1 MLISL
6 TIIKLIAM
14 KYKNINAGDFTMIKM
29 LKPKVLGAS
38 VIGAAVGFTANYAVT
53 KIMFKPKQTID
64 FAGKQITVNGI
75 LPSMQPKVANLVED
89 SINAV
94 LKNPDLLASVQKAF
108 IKPEIKNEIV
118 DIIIK
123 FIYETADKKS
133 INELISIFLKE
144 EQKDV
149 VVEYTKDLIT
159 KVLIDKTDK
168 EYLGRV
174 LTQEG
179 IKIFKEATNNS
190 LMSKMMNERI
200 FASIAKAI
208 SVAVHKFVETRA
220 TQVILDIVFSE
231 MDNVMDLT
239 VPQLLKELSLDES
252 EMRRLVDIIYDAV
265 VLEIVPE
272 VLENI
277 DFGDAAKSGINK
289 IDFEKIDNFIN
300 EKFQKLSLKTSAFGA
315 IVSGVTTNIIASKVL
330 LK

>member
-1 MLISL
+1 MV
-6 TIIKLIAM
+6 
-14 KYKNINAGDFTMIKM
+14 KM

-53 KIMFKPKQTID
+53 KVMFKPKQTID
-64 FAGKQITVNGI
+64 FAGRQITVNGI

-94 LKNPDLLASVQKAF
+94 LKNPDLLAPVQKAF
-108 IKPEIKNEIV
+108 LKPEIKNEIV
-118 DIIIK
+118 NIIIK

-149 VVEYTKDLIT
+149 VVEYTKEFIT

-179 IKIFKEATNNS
+179 IKIFKEATSNS

-220 TQVILDIVFSE
+220 TKVILDIVFSE
-231 MDNVMDLT
+231 MDNVMELT
-239 VPQLLKELSLDES
+239 IPQLLTELSLDES
-252 EMRRLVDIIYDAV
+252 EMRRLADIIYDAV

-277 DFGDAAKSGINK
+277 DFGYAAKSGINK
-289 IDFEKIDNFIN
+289 INFEKIDSFIN
-300 EKFQKLSLKTSAFGA
+300 EKFQKFSLKTSAFGA
-315 IVSGVTTNIIASKVL
+315 VVAGVTTNIIASKVL

>member
-1 MLISL
+1 MV
-6 TIIKLIAM
+6 
-14 KYKNINAGDFTMIKM
+14 KM

-53 KIMFKPKQTID
+53 KVMFKPKQTID
-64 FAGKQITVNGI
+64 FAGRQITVNGI

-94 LKNPDLLASVQKAF
+94 LKNPDLLAPVQKAF
-108 IKPEIKNEIV
+108 LKPEIKNEIV
-118 DIIIK
+118 NIIIK

-149 VVEYTKDLIT
+149 VVEYTKEFIT

-179 IKIFKEATNNS
+179 IKIFKEATSNS

-220 TQVILDIVFSE
+220 TKVILDIVFSE
-231 MDNVMDLT
+231 MDNVMELT
-239 VPQLLKELSLDES
+239 VPQLLKELSLDEG
-252 EMRRLVDIIYDAV
+252 EMRRLADIIYDAV

-315 IVSGVTTNIIASKVL
+315 IVAGVTTNIIASKVL

>member
-1 MLISL
+1 MV
-6 TIIKLIAM
+6 
-14 KYKNINAGDFTMIKM
+14 KM

-53 KIMFKPKQTID
+53 KVMFKPKQTID
-64 FAGKQITVNGI
+64 FAGRQITVNGI

-94 LKNPDLLASVQKAF
+94 LKNPDLLAPVQKAF
-108 IKPEIKNEIV
+108 LKPEIKNEIV
-118 DIIIK
+118 NIIIK

-149 VVEYTKDLIT
+149 VVEYTKEFIT

-179 IKIFKEATNNS
+179 IKIFKEATSNS

-220 TQVILDIVFSE
+220 TKVILDIVFSE
-231 MDNVMDLT
+231 MDNVMELT
-239 VPQLLKELSLDES
+239 VPQLLKELSLDEG
-252 EMRRLVDIIYDAV
+252 EMRRLADIIYDAV

-277 DFGDAAKSGINK
+277 DFGYAAKSGINK
-289 IDFEKIDNFIN
+289 INFEKIDSFIN
-300 EKFQKLSLKTSAFGA
+300 EKFQKFSLKTSAFGA
-315 IVSGVTTNIIASKVL
+315 VVAGVTTNIIASKVL